1 MVNNNISLG
10 KSIDW
15 WLVFYFALLVFIGW
29 FTIFASQY
37 ETGKKFIDFSEDYG
51 KQLIWISIG
60 AVLALFILL
69 TDSKAYTTFA
79 YLIYGAV
86 MFSLIA
92 VLFVGQEVNGSR
104 SWFSIG
110 GFQLQP
116 AEFAKLAANI
126 ALAKF
131 LSGLHINIKDFKT
144 QLIAIAIFAFP
155 AALIVLQG
163 DAGSALVFFMFF
175 LVLYRFGQ
183 SPVYLLLG
191 TFILVISVFSLL
203 VNKYMLSAGVLI
215 VALIIISNL
224 RRKRELAW
232 ITGIVAFLCIGYIF
246 TANYVF
252 NHVLEEHQRT
262 RVDVLLGKAVTVK
275 DADYNVR
282 EAKIAIGSGGLFGK
296 GFLQGTLTKYNFVP
310 EQHTDFIFCTIGEE
324 FGFVGSA
331 ILLLIYLL
339 LMLRI
344 LFIADR
350 QRSSFSRIYGYGIAC
365 IIFFHVVINV
375 GMTIG
380 FIPVIGIPLPFISYG
395 GSSFLAFT
403 ILLFILIK
411 LDSDRLA
418 VLR

>member
-1 MVNNNISLG
+1 VDNNVSLRR
-10 KSIDW
+10 SIDW
-15 WLVFYFALLVFIGW
+15 WLIFYYLLLIFIGW

-37 ETGKKFIDFSEDYG
+37 ESGKRFIDFSQDYG
-51 KQLIWISIG
+51 RQLIWIGMG
-60 AVLALFILL
+60 AVLGFFILL

-79 YLIYGAV
+79 YFIYGAV
-86 MFSLIA
+86 MFLLIA
-92 VLFVGQEVNGSR
+92 VLFVGEKVNGSR
-104 SWFSIG
+104 SWFSIA

-144 QLIAIAIFAFP
+144 QLIAIGIFAFP

-163 DAGSALVFFMFF
+163 DAGSALVFLMFF

-183 SPVYLLLG
+183 SPVFLLLG
-191 TFILVISVFSLL
+191 TFVLVISIFSLI
-203 VNKYMLSAGVLI
+203 VNKYMLSAAVII
-215 VALIIISNL
+215 VATIIISGL
-224 RRKRELAW
+224 KRKREIAW
-232 ITGIVAFLCIGYIF
+232 ITGIVAFLCVGYIF

-262 RVDVLLGKAVTVK
+262 RVDVLLGKQVTIK

-296 GFLQGTLTKYNFVP
+296 GFLQGTLTKYDFVP

-324 FGFVGSA
+324 FGFAGSA
-331 ILLLIYLL
+331 VLLLTYLL
-339 LMLRI
+339 LLLRI

-350 QRSSFSRIYGYGIAC
+350 QRSSFSRIYGYGVAS
-365 IIFFHVVINV
+365 IIFFHVIINV

-395 GSSFLAFT
+395 GSSFLSFT